1 MNNKTIGKWAVS
13 SPLFYLLLKPTP
25 VHAEDIS
32 TKISEGVMGIVN
44 IVRNIANPIAIAGV
58 VICGLYM
65 LSGSNTQT
73 QAKVKTWLIA
83 ILIGLIMINLAEPI
97 VSWMQGLV

>member
-1 MNNKTIGKWAVS
+1 MKNKLIGKLAVL
-13 SPLFYLLLKPTP
+13 SPAFYLVLNPVV

-32 TKISEGVMGIVN
+32 DKISSGVMGIVK

-65 LSGSNTQT
+65 LFGSNTQT
-73 QAKVKTWLIA
+73 QSKVKSWLIA
-83 ILIGLIMINLAEPI
+83 ILIGLLMINLAEPI
-97 VSWMQGLV
+97 VTWMQGLA

>member
-1 MNNKTIGKWAVS
+1 MKDKLISKLAIL
-13 SPLFYLLLKPTP
+13 SPAFYVALKPVV

-32 TKISEGVMGIVN
+32 EKISQGVMGIVD

-65 LSGSNTQT
+65 QFGGNTQT
-73 QAKVKTWLIA
+73 QAKVKSWLIA
-83 ILIGLIMINLAEPI
+83 ILIGLLMINLAEPI
-97 VSWMQGLV
+97 VSWMQGLA